1 MRVSSL
7 CRISHVEELRE
18 ARRRGLGKF
27 VAECKDHL
35 AVPDLL
41 LVVADRVRASEPCQH
56 SPEVAEEPLPH
67 VVVVHG
73 EWIASSTGHR
83 FDQIPLGGLLHRAE
97 TTRVPIETAW
107 FSATPGAL
115 WSVVAVVAPG
125 RPVPARAERRHGERG
140 PGAGDLIRK
149 KNLNLSELSL
159 GVRCC
164 PTVSAGDRDTGI
176 RRRIGVFERDT
187 RAPGCGPWTPN
198 LEDAAAKVCVAMWWC
213 RHPVA

>member
-1 MRVSSL
+1 M
-7 CRISHVEELRE
+7 
-18 ARRRGLGKF
+18 RGLGKF

-41 LVVADRVRASEPCQH
+41 LVVADRVRVSEPCQN

-83 FDQIPLGGLLHRAE
+83 FDQVPLGGLLHQAE

-115 WSVVAVVAPG
+115 WSAVAVVAPA
-125 RPVPARAERRHGERG
+125 RPVPAPGRAPARRARSGSRRS
-140 PGAGDLIRK
+140 DSK
-149 KNLNLSELSL
+149 KKSELSELSG

-164 PTVSAGDRDTGI
+164 PTGPLVTASRNSMPNWGP
-176 RRRIGVFERDT
+176 
-187 RAPGCGPWTPN
+187 RA
-198 LEDAAAKVCVAMWWC
+198 
-213 RHPVA
+213 